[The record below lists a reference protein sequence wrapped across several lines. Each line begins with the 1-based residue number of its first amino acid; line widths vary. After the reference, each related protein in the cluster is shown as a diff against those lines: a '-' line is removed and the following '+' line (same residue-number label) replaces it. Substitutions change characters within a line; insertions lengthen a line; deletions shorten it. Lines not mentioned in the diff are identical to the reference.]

1 MLPATTS
8 KRKVVTE
15 IGFAAQF
22 VLLRNPQCDVGDI
35 TIVWFVVFGVDVGR
49 KAISKSTI
57 APATGASGVAG
68 NSPSRACTLHYVSTY
83 QDRNTATRRFLNNLQ
98 THTVLNSHVYVK
110 RTLLSLIASQSF
122 LPNGKYLS
130 LLGGSQ

>member
-1 MLPATTS
+1 MPPATTS

-22 VLLRNPQCDVGDI
+22 VLFRNPQCDVGDI
-35 TIVWFVVFGVDVGR
+35 IVWFVVFGVDVGR

-68 NSPSRACTLHYVSTY
+68 NSPSRACTLHYLL
-83 QDRNTATRRFLNNLQ
+83 LNIP
-98 THTVLNSHVYVK
+98 
-110 RTLLSLIASQSF
+110 R
-122 LPNGKYLS
+122 
-130 LLGGSQ
+130 